1 MAAIMRWSSV
11 PGERMMAW
19 RTHSRVAV
27 TSSAAAVKPT
37 VTASV
42 SVRRWGGLTRFG
54 AGHGWCS
61 GHAVRYDGAAHGEVA
76 DGGEGE
82 SAVTAAVVVSGG
94 KRIVWQP

>member
-1 MAAIMRWSSV
+1 MAAIMKQSSM
-11 PGERMMAW
+11 PGERVMAW

-27 TSSAAAVKPT
+27 TSSATAVKPT

-61 GHAVRYDGAAHGEVA
+61 GHATDCDDTAAAYFEV
-76 DGGEGE
+76 GE
-82 SAVTAAVVVSGG
+82 SAVTADVVVSGG
-94 KRIVWQP
+94 KYIVRQP